1 MVALG
6 PVAVGNGPPWRT
18 CQHLAPLEH
27 ILAADGTPVGPGQP
41 CPHDADWGTWFY
53 TAATLDI
60 RRVDREVLLDP
71 CVSPEAYEGV
81 LADSDVTFYC
91 ATCKQAIVGKHPCPT
106 GGDLV
111 SAGWYLPYG

>member
-6 PVAVGNGPPWRT
+6 PVAFGNGPSTRT
-18 CQHLAPLEH
+18 CQHLAPLAR
-27 ILAADGTPVGPGQP
+27 ILAADGTPVGPGRP

-53 TAATLDI
+53 TDATLDI
-60 RRVDREVLLDP
+60 RRVDREIMLDP

-91 ATCKQAIVGKHPCPT
+91 SACKQAIVGRLPGST
-106 GGDLV
+106 GADL
-111 SAGWYLPYG
+111 APAAR